1 MVDNSFYL
9 TAPLKNSP
17 SDYESGALNS
27 SAKGKFCALAIS
39 SGNSAS
45 QTHGSWAQ
53 ESVDSLKYSVNWLD
67 FGYIDPLKKSANENM
82 TNGNTCYT
90 LEGAK
95 YGIYSV
101 IFSRYT
107 YN

>member
-1 MVDNSFYL
+1 MCIRDR
-9 TAPLKNSP
+9 
-17 SDYESGALNS
+17 
-27 SAKGKFCALAIS
+27 FCALAIS

-67 FGYIDPLKKSANENM
+67 FGYIDLLKKSANENM

-95 YGIYSV
+95 YGIYSGDTLV
-101 IFSRYT
+101 GTPVSYT
-107 YN
+107 HLDVYKRQM